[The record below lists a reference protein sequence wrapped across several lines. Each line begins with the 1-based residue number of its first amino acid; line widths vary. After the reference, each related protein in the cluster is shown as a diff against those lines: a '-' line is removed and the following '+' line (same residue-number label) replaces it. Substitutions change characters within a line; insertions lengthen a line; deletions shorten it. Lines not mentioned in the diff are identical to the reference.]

1 MPLTTRV
8 ALLDEHGVTG
18 PQLLHSLPRLGYDA
32 FQFSRLTDFF
42 ASLDSGQQIDLL
54 LVVVDNELA
63 SRSLF
68 AACRALNIPTLL
80 IVRERRWEQLMPWR
94 DAPGWDDFIEL
105 HGGGIE
111 DAIDELAWRMRT
123 LLLRARHAA
132 QTASLGPPSWGPYR
146 FLDMAHTV
154 LLRDRRIRLQP
165 RQYAFAVTLFRN
177 AGQVIT
183 RDWLWQAIWDKTT
196 PYEGTRVL
204 DVCAANIRKRL
215 DLCAENGFELRAVYK
230 QGYRLVPVSP
240 VLDALKIKEREFTRQ
255 GRPRDAALAVNF

>member
-1 MPLTTRV
+1 MPVTTRV
-8 ALLDEHGVTG
+8 ALLDPQGTTG
-18 PQLLHSLPRLGYDA
+18 PQLLHSLPRLGYDTLR
-32 FQFSRLTDFF
+32 FSSAGDFF
-42 ASLDSGQQIDLL
+42 ALLDGGQPIDLL
-54 LVVVDNELA
+54 LLVVENELA

-80 IVRERRWEQLMPWR
+80 IVRDRRWEPLMPWR

-105 HGGGIE
+105 HGAGID
-111 DAIDELAWRMRT
+111 DAINELAWRMRT
-123 LLLRARHAA
+123 LLLRARQAA
-132 QTASLGPPSWGPYR
+132 QTASLGAASWGPYR

-154 LLRDRRIRLQP
+154 LLHERRIRLQP

-183 RDWLWQAIWDKTT
+183 REWLWQSIWDKTT

-215 DLCAENGFELRAVYK
+215 DLCAANGYELRAVYK
-230 QGYRLVPVSP
+230 QGYRLVSVLPGREPV
-240 VLDALKIKEREFTRQ
+240 KEREFTRR
-255 GRPRDAALAVNF
+255 GRPRHAALAVNC

>member
-8 ALLDEHGVTG
+8 ALLDEQGVTG
-18 PQLLHSLPRLGYDA
+18 GQLLHNLPLLGYDA
-32 FQFSRLTDFF
+32 FQFSSLADFF
-42 ASLDSGQQIDLL
+42 ASLDSGRQVDLL

-68 AACRALNIPTLL
+68 AACRALNIQTLL
-80 IVRERRWEQLMPWR
+80 IVRDKRWEQLLPWR

-105 HGGGIE
+105 HGAGIE
-111 DAIDELAWRMRT
+111 DTMNELAWRMRT

-132 QTASLGPPSWGPYR
+132 QSASLGPPTWGPYR

-154 LLRDRRIRLQP
+154 LLHDQRIRLQP

-183 RDWLWQAIWDKTT
+183 RDWLWQSIWDKTT

-215 DLCAENGFELRAVYK
+215 DLCAENGYELRAVYK
-230 QGYRLVPVSP
+230 QGYRLVPVWP
-240 VLDALKIKEREFTRQ
+240 VSKPVKEREFTRR
-255 GRPRDAALAVNF
+255 GRPRHAALAVNF

>member
-1 MPLTTRV
+1 MQHTARV
-8 ALLDEHGVTG
+8 ALLDEQGVTG
-18 PQLLHSLPRLGYDA
+18 ELLLHSLPRLGYDT
-32 FQFSRLTDFF
+32 FQFSSLAGFF
-42 ASLDSGQQIDLL
+42 ASLDRGQQIDLL

-68 AACRALNIPTLL
+68 AACRALHIPTLL
-80 IVRERRWEQLMPWR
+80 IVRDKRWEQLMPWR

-105 HGGGIE
+105 HGAGIE
-111 DAIDELAWRMRT
+111 NAVYELAWGRRT
-123 LLLRARHAA
+123 LLLRTPHAA
-132 QTASLGPPSWGPYR
+132 QTASTDPAAWGPYR

-183 RDWLWQAIWDKTT
+183 REWLWQSIWDKTT

-215 DLCAENGFELRAVYK
+215 DLCAENGYELRAVYK
-230 QGYRLVPVSP
+230 QGYRLIPTSAVFSARTKKKKFVGQG
-240 VLDALKIKEREFTRQ
+240 LDST
-255 GRPRDAALAVNF
+255 LA

>member
-1 MPLTTRV
+1 MLGTARV
-8 ALLDEHGVTG
+8 ALLDEQGEIGG
-18 PQLLHSLPRLGYDA
+18 PLLHSLPRLGYDA
-32 FQFSRLTDFF
+32 IPFTRLSDFLS
-42 ASLDSGQQIDLL
+42 SLDCGRQVDLL
-54 LVVVDNELA
+54 LLMVDNELA

-80 IVRERRWEQLMPWR
+80 IVRDKRWEQLMPWR

-105 HGGGIE
+105 HGAGIE
-111 DAIDELAWRMRT
+111 GAMNELAWRMRT

-132 QTASLGPPSWGPYR
+132 QTTHLHTTSWGSYQ

-154 LLRDRRIRLQP
+154 LLGDRRIRLQP

-183 RDWLWQAIWDKTT
+183 RDWLWQSIWDKTT

-215 DLCAENGFELRAVYK
+215 NLCAENGFVLRAVYK
-230 QGYRLVPVSP
+230 RGYQLIPVSP
-240 VLDALKIKEREFTRQ
+240 APGQIKEREFTRQ
-255 GRPRDAALAVNF
+255 GGRRHAALAVNF